1 MDTREKKT
9 VRRSGRPTQTGKAPS
24 GRRAASAPPRRRKA
38 TSSASQRSQ
47 RKAAVERRR
56 RPAPNRTRRVVKP
69 PREDIPGVIYTMP
82 APLHRGG
89 FLLRLVSV
97 AAVVVALMMAVSI
110 FFRVDTVTVLGA
122 EKYTAWDVSQA
133 SGIQEGDGLLTLSRA
148 RAAGKIRAALP
159 YVSEVKITVT
169 LPGTVNIEIREHTV
183 SYAIAARDNSWWLIG
198 ADGDAI
204 EQVASTAVSD
214 YTRVLGVQVDG
225 PRVGVQ
231 VSAAPDSQST
241 DESTQSTDDTQT
253 GEASSEPALPLATQ
267 PLQTNAQ
274 RLEAALSIL
283 QSLERNGVI
292 GQVASVDVQSLSDI
306 RLQYG
311 QRFQVRLGTTDEL
324 DYKIRYMEQA
334 ISQMEDYQTGELD
347 VSFEFGQEGIFTP
360 EV

>member
-1 MDTREKKT
+1 MDTREKKP
-9 VRRSGRPTQTGKAPS
+9 VRRNGRPTQKKKAPA
-24 GRRAASAPPRRRKA
+24 GRRAASAPPRRRA
-38 TSSASQRSQ
+38 AAAHTNPRSQ

-56 RPAPNRTRRVVKP
+56 RPAPNQTRRVVKP

-110 FFRVDTVTVLGA
+110 FFRVETITVLGA
-122 EKYTAWDVSQA
+122 QKYTAWDVSQA
-133 SGIQEGDGLLTLSRA
+133 SGIQEGDGLLTLSKA

-169 LPGTVNIEIREHTV
+169 LPGTVNIEIREHDV
-183 SYAIAARDNSWWLIG
+183 SYAIAARDNSWWLMG
-198 ADGDAI
+198 ANGDAI
-204 EQVASTAVSD
+204 EPVERSAASN
-214 YTRVLGVQVDG
+214 YTRVLGVQADA

-231 VSAAPDSQST
+231 VSAAPDAQIDGDATQST
-241 DESTQSTDDTQT
+241 DESQT
-253 GEASSEPALPLATQ
+253 GEASSELAQ
-267 PLQTNAQ
+267 PLQTQPQETNAQ

-292 GQVASVDVQSLSDI
+292 GQVAMVDVQSLSDI

-311 QRFQVRLGTTDEL
+311 QRFQVRLGTTQEL

-334 ISQMEDYQTGELD
+334 ISQMEDHQTGELD